1 MSPAPLPIDL
11 MWVLISSAFVMLMQ
25 GGFCLLETGFA
36 RAKNSIN
43 VAIKNLIDFC
53 VSSLMFWAVGFGV
66 MFGASHF
73 GLVGTSHFFLGAKT
87 DTGLL
92 CFFLF
97 QLVFCGTAT
106 TIISG
111 AVAER
116 IRFSAYMA
124 IALISSTLFYPL
136 MGHWAWGGAFDPAGT
151 GWLQKLGFIDF
162 AGSTVVHSLGGWL
175 GLAAALVLGPR
186 IGRFTGQRTP
196 IHGHDLA
203 QATFGALLLWFGWF
217 GFNGGSTLAMT
228 DNVPRILINTNLAA
242 ATGGLSAL
250 FLAWRLTKRADVGQA
265 INGVLA
271 GLVSITASCHL
282 AEPFAAILVGLF
294 AGILSLAGSYLLE
307 YLQVDDVVGAVPVH
321 AFGGAWGTLA
331 VALVASPDATGRTCL
346 EQLGI
351 QSLGVVTC
359 WAWAFVGGWCVFR
372 LLDLVHPLRV
382 DAESEQQ
389 GLNVSEHGAHTELID
404 LLQSMSQHSERG
416 DFTRTVPVEPHTEV
430 GQIAHQYNHVL
441 QVVNA
446 EMEARS
452 IAAEALR
459 SAEEKYRSL
468 FENSIEGIFQTS
480 PDGRYLS
487 ANPALARIYGYSS
500 PDELINGIGDIE
512 RQLYVDPERRE
523 EFRRRITADGVVTG
537 FESEVYRRDGT
548 VIWISE
554 AARGVRTA
562 EGEIERY
569 EGTVVDITERKQL
582 EEWQLQKEAAD
593 AANHA
598 KSSFLARMSHEIRT
612 PLNGVIGMTEL
623 LMTTQLDSRQQQFVK
638 ACQTS
643 GRALLTL
650 VNDILDLSKIE
661 AGKLEM
667 DLHDFDLEQLV
678 HDTTEMLWLR
688 AHEKGLEFICDFDP
702 QARQIYSGD
711 GNRLG
716 QILINLL
723 NNAVKFTEH
732 GEVILN
738 VVCDRIEAE
747 VATLRFIVRDTG
759 IGIPQDRANRL
770 FQPFS
775 QVDSSTTRKYGGTGL
790 GLAICK
796 HLVEMMGG
804 RIGVESRVGAGTMF
818 WFTVNLPVREHCELY
833 SERDRRALEGRRL
846 LIVDDNETNLL
857 IMEEHT
863 RRWGMKP
870 TTAASVEHALR
881 LYDTAIGAQEGFDL
895 VVSDY
900 DMPEQN
906 GSDLALA
913 LGKRGSMP
921 PFIMLGSGLSNET
934 VESLQ
939 AIGVMQN
946 LTKPVLSTQLYAAIQ
961 GVLQQTRLNP
971 AGNKSTPAH
980 VTVSALSAQ
989 EHGSIEVLVAEDN
1002 AINRLYVTTLLA
1014 EFGCKFR
1021 TATNG
1026 LEAIQAIR
1034 EHQFSIVLMDC
1045 QMPQLDGF
1053 EATRCV
1059 RTLETEGRISGH
1071 VPIIALTANAVKG
1084 DADRCLAAGM
1094 DHYLSKP
1101 FEPKSLYEVILK
1113 YRRHVEL
1120 AEDEVALSSAGSTSA
1135 PARVQE
1141 STPETLH
1148 AAMTLCDV
1156 EKAFGNAPPI
1166 EPAVLLER
1174 CLGDIEFMQALLN
1187 ELSNSGPRR
1196 VAEIVDCASRN
1207 DSLET
1212 ANAAHALK
1220 GAAATL
1226 GADAIVRLT
1235 SEIEKIGRAGSLE
1248 GIPERIDQLKS
1259 EMDRCLNY
1267 IPTLKASAKVL
1278 LTVSAN

>member
-1 MSPAPLPIDL
+1 MPAVPQPVDL
-11 MWVLISSAFVMLMQ
+11 VWILICSALVMLMQ

-53 VSSLMFWAVGFGV
+53 VSSLMYWAIGFGL
-66 MFGASHF
+66 MFGSSYS
-73 GLVGTSHFFLGAKT
+73 GLIGTSQFFPGSDAG
-87 DTGLL
+87 TGQLS
-92 CFFLF
+92 FFLF

-116 IRFSAYMA
+116 IRFSAYLS
-124 IALISSTLFYPL
+124 IALISSTLFYPVL
-136 MGHWAWGGAFDPAGT
+136 GHWAWGGNLDPSST
-151 GWLQKLGFIDF
+151 GWLQNRGFIDF

-175 GLAAALVLGPR
+175 ALAAAIVLGPR

-217 GFNGGSTLAMT
+217 GFNGGSTLAVT
-228 DNVPRILINTNLAA
+228 DNIPRILVNTNLAA
-242 ATGGLSAL
+242 AAGGLSAL

-271 GLVSITASCHL
+271 GLVAMTASCHL
-282 AEPFAAILVGLF
+282 AEPIAAILIGSV

-307 YLQVDDVVGAVPVH
+307 RLQIDDVVGAVPVH
-321 AFGGAWGTLA
+321 AFGGTWGTLV
-331 VALVASPDATGRTCL
+331 VALVASPSVTGRTWQ
-346 EQLGI
+346 EQLGV
-351 QSLGVVTC
+351 QALGVVTC
-359 WAWAFVGGWCVFR
+359 WLWAFVGGWIVFR
-372 LLDLVHPLRV
+372 LLDFVHPLRV
-382 DAESEQQ
+382 DAASETS

-404 LLQSMSQHSERG
+404 LLQSMNQHSERS
-416 DFTRTVPVEPHTEV
+416 DFGRAVPVEPHTEV
-430 GQIAHQYNHVL
+430 GQIASEYNRVL
-441 QVVNA
+441 QVVSA
-446 EMEARS
+446 EMQARS
-452 IAAEALR
+452 LAAEALR

-480 PDGRYLS
+480 PDGRYLN
-487 ANPALARIYGYSS
+487 ANPALARIYGYES
-500 PDELINGIGDIE
+500 PDELINAIGDIE
-512 RQLYVDPERRE
+512 RQLYLDPTRRE
-523 EFRRRITADGVVTG
+523 EFRQRIIADGVVTG
-537 FESEVYRRDGT
+537 FESQVYRRDGT
-548 VIWISE
+548 LIWISE
-554 AARGVRTA
+554 AARGVRNSV
-562 EGEIERY
+562 GEIERY
-569 EGTVVDITERKQL
+569 EGTVVDITERKQM
-582 EEWQLQKEAAD
+582 EEWQRQKEAAD
-593 AANHA
+593 AANLA

-623 LMTTQLDSRQQQFVK
+623 LLTTELDSRQHQFVK

-667 DLHDFDLEQLV
+667 DVHDFDLEQLV
-678 HDTTEMLWLR
+678 HETTEMLWLR

-738 VVCDRIEAE
+738 IVCDRIENE
-747 VATLRFIVRDTG
+747 IATLRFIVRDTG

-804 RIGVESRVGAGTMF
+804 QIGVESRVGAGTMF
-818 WFTVNLPVREHCELY
+818 WFTVNFPVREHCELY
-833 SERDRRALEGRRL
+833 SERDRRALEGRRV

-857 IMEEHT
+857 IMDEHT
-863 RRWGMKP
+863 RRWGMQSA
-870 TTAASVEHALR
+870 TAATVEDALR
-881 LYDTAIGAQEGFDL
+881 LFDEARESDARFDL
-895 VVSDY
+895 VISDY
-900 DMPEQN
+900 DMPERN
-906 GSDLALA
+906 GSDLALS
-913 LGKRGSMP
+913 LGTRGVMP
-921 PFIMLGSGLSNET
+921 PFIMLGSGLSNESA
-934 VESLQ
+934 ESLQ
-939 AIGVMQN
+939 AMGICQN

-961 GVLQQTRLNP
+961 GVLQQNRLNSSGP
-971 AGNKSTPAH
+971 RMTMRHTK
-980 VTVSALSAQ
+980 VSSSPG
-989 EHGSIEVLVAEDN
+989 EHGDIEVLVAEDN

-1021 TATNG
+1021 TVTNG

-1053 EATRCV
+1053 EATRCI
-1059 RTLETEGRISGH
+1059 RTLESEHRIEGH

-1101 FEPKSLYEVILK
+1101 FEPRSLYDVILK
-1113 YRRHVEL
+1113 YRRRV
-1120 AEDEVALSSAGSTSA
+1120 AANTEDTAVSSVDQTI
-1135 PARVQE
+1135 PEME
-1141 STPETLH
+1141 SDGTESVKERAT
-1148 AAMTLCDV
+1148 MTLKQV
-1156 EKAFGNAPPI
+1156 EETFGIAPPI
-1166 EPAVLLER
+1166 DAAVLLER
-1174 CLGDIEFMQALLN
+1174 CLGDVEFMQSLLT
-1187 ELSNSGPRR
+1187 ELCATGPRR
-1196 VAEIVDCASRN
+1196 VAEIVACATRN

-1226 GADAIVRLT
+1226 GADMIVRLT
-1235 SEIEKIGRAGSLE
+1235 TEIEDIGRAGSLE
-1248 GIPERIDQLKS
+1248 GILERIEQLEA
-1259 EMDRCLNY
+1259 EMDRCLKY
-1267 IPTLKASAKVL
+1267 IPTLTESAQELVTGVL
-1278 LTVSAN
+1278 GR